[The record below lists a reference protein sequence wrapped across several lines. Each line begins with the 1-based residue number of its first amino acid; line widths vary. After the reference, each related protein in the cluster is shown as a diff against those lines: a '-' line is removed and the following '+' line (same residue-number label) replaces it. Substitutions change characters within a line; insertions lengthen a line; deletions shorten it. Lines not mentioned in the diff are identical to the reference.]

1 MRRELNMNREEQ
13 YPLDAIGSVII
24 VLRGR
29 RVIIDADLA
38 KLYGVSTKV
47 LNQAVKR
54 NHNRFPADFAF
65 DLHRDEKIELVTN
78 CDRFENLKHSTS
90 LPLAFTEHGAIMAA
104 SVLNSE
110 QAIVASVL
118 VVRAF
123 VRMRETLAAGALI
136 GSKLCELEQ
145 RIDGHDEDI
154 DAILETIRRL
164 IDEPKPMHQIGFG
177 REDE

>member
-1 MRRELNMNREEQ
+1 MSNLIETTIE
-13 YPLDAIGSVII
+13 PLIL

-38 KLYGVSTKV
+38 RLYGVRTKA

-54 NHNRFPADFAF
+54 NSSRFPADFAF
-65 DLHRDEKIELVTN
+65 RLSAEEKVELVTN
-78 CDRFENLKHSTS
+78 CDHLEKIKYSKT
-90 LPLAFTEHGAIMAA
+90 LPTVFTEHGAIMAA

-110 QAIVASVL
+110 QAIATSVL

-123 VRMRETLAAGALI
+123 VRMRESLAAGAQVA
-136 GSKLCELEQ
+136 SKLGEIEQ

-154 DAILETIRRL
+154 DAILEAIRRL
-164 IDEPKPMHQIGFG
+164 IDEPKPTHRIGFG
-177 REDE
+177 RNGQ